1 LDQGASLNINQ
12 SLSRLEIDINVNPS
26 FPDWIKGPLL
36 KPPVDQIK
44 DYFGENVALY
54 VSFTAF
60 YTSFLIPIAA
70 LGIIQ
75 V

>member
-1 LDQGASLNINQ
+1 MAS
-12 SLSRLEIDINVNPS
+12 
-26 FPDWIKGPLL
+26 DWIKGPLL
-36 KPPVDQIK
+36 KPPVDEIK

-75 V
+75 VICGFLFELSTSMIFNPEANYSIH

>member
-1 LDQGASLNINQ
+1 
-12 SLSRLEIDINVNPS
+12 
-26 FPDWIKGPLL
+26 
-36 KPPVDQIK
+36 VDQIK

-70 LGIIQ
+70 LGIVQ